1 MFQILRCQC
10 DMISA
15 WPRMSLSRGRKK
27 GWGPSAG
34 PAERISR
41 CLSTPPICCSCVVSR
56 AHFLSIQTRR
66 AALRLLSITPK
77 HVVSATLTDTS
88 LAQVVLNFPRWSFA
102 QTQDEDWWKI
112 YNSGRQRT
120 KNVCVNVNQM
130 SPDLW
135 CFGIRGGKAVF
146 WCWSAFLSYALCGQN
161 AKNSSS

>member
-1 MFQILRCQC
+1 
-10 DMISA
+10 
-15 WPRMSLSRGRKK
+15 MSVRHDFCLAPYVFIAGKKK

-66 AALRLLSITPK
+66 AVLRLLSITPK